1 MKPLS
6 KRQRRGNPD
15 RDFGAEDICE
25 NTFFEG
31 EVLATNRQ
39 YVGIS
44 VLFTLFSILNYA
56 LKRISR

>member
-6 KRQRRGNPD
+6 KKQRRGNPD
-15 RDFGAEDICE
+15 CDFGAEDTCK

-31 EVLATNRQ
+31 EVLAASRQ

-44 VLFTLFSILNYA
+44 VLFTLFPT
-56 LKRISR
+56 LKLCSEKN

>member
-6 KRQRRGNPD
+6 KKQRRGNPD
-15 RDFGAEDICE
+15 RDFGAEDTCK

-31 EVLATNRQ
+31 EVLAASRQ

-44 VLFTLFSILNYA
+44 VLFMLFTTLNYA
-56 LKRISR
+56 LKKN